1 MIIPLIDVKTDKS
14 KVETT
19 FAQIAL
25 VSLQTKITNLVTRL
39 DFIQSQSVND
49 IVKPAE
55 YSICYEAENGDKIS
69 NEHICIADNADTDSQ
84 KRKFTL
90 RFSFVN
96 KTYSAA
102 DKYYL
107 VIKDTRTG
115 LETLRQQFTIDIA
128 FSGDF
133 GFSF

>member
-1 MIIPLIDVKTDKS
+1 MQFNRRHGKIESFGAHLICFRDNYVKLLQEQEAKYQETKKYYKDNNIDKY
-14 KVETT
+14 VYYDAG
-19 FAQIAL
+19 FMR
-25 VSLQTKITNLVTRL
+25 V
-39 DFIQSQSVND
+39 
-49 IVKPAE
+49 
-55 YSICYEAENGDKIS
+55 
-69 NEHICIADNADTDSQ
+69 ADN
-84 KRKFTL
+84 FPG
-90 RFSFVN
+90 FSFVN